1 MTSHGSPKILDFV
14 EEVDVPVVIVRAK
27 GPAGDEVDFSASPT
41 WPGLVER
48 FSCGVEHHWP
58 DCSHFI
64 PMQRPDAVVEL
75 LEATIQRWEFSRRS

>member
-1 MTSHGSPKILDFV
+1 MTSHGSAEIFDFV

-27 GPAGDEVDFSASPT
+27 SPVGEEVDFSASPT

-48 FSCGVEHHWP
+48 FSAGTEHHWP

-75 LEATIQRWEFSRRS
+75 LKERLRAMEISNA